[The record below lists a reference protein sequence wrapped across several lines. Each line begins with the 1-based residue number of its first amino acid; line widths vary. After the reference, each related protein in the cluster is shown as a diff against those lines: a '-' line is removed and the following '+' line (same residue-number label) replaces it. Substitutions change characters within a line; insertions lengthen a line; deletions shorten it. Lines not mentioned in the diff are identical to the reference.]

1 MPAATMISSVA
12 VDPVIPPLPRILS
25 FTEPRLNG
33 SDVLMLQTRLA
44 HYGYDPQG
52 LDGFFGPLTE
62 RAVISFQEQN
72 GLTPD
77 GVVGPQTWSKLFSAS
92 VRLRIPDAPIAEP
105 QSILID
111 GNRLVIGGFEGYRWM
126 RNRDFESLDGGL
138 YFDRYSPRGWIGG
151 AINTA
156 GTRRGEIAAVCWD
169 SMTVTLEP
177 KAPQESYPHVALFAN
192 FDPQPRSPI
201 VMTEVSDE
209 LRGLVAD
216 WLRSQGMVL
225 SEPRITQRVQVDIDG
240 DGSLEELISTSWRNP
255 EISSRATAGD
265 YAAVLLRHTNLSK
278 LTEVVGEYYPAD
290 DDTTSSSLY
299 AVAAV
304 VDLNGDG
311 RLEIVLDGD
320 AYESWWMQVYTIDER
335 WQPTLVLAEGCG
347 A

>member
-1 MPAATMISSVA
+1 
-12 VDPVIPPLPRILS
+12 
-25 FTEPRLNG
+25 
-33 SDVLMLQTRLA
+33 
-44 HYGYDPQG
+44 
-52 LDGFFGPLTE
+52 
-62 RAVISFQEQN
+62 
-72 GLTPD
+72 
-77 GVVGPQTWSKLFSAS
+77 
-92 VRLRIPDAPIAEP
+92 
-105 QSILID
+105 
-111 GNRLVIGGFEGYRWM
+111 
-126 RNRDFESLDGGL
+126 
-138 YFDRYSPRGWIGG
+138 
-151 AINTA
+151 
-156 GTRRGEIAAVCWD
+156 
-169 SMTVTLEP
+169 
-177 KAPQESYPHVALFAN
+177 
-192 FDPQPRSPI
+192 
-201 VMTEVSDE
+201 
-209 LRGLVAD
+209 
-216 WLRSQGMVL
+216 MVL
-225 SEPRITQRVQVDIDG
+225 SEPRITQLVQVDIDG